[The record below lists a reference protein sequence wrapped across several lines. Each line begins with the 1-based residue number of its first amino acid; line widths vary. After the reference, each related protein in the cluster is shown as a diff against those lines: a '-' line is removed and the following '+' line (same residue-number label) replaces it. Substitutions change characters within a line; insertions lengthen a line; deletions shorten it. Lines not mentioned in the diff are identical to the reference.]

1 MPRAAD
7 GGAQPPPAV
16 PAGPVE
22 VTGALRWP
30 EPRGTFTPT
39 DDPGRNLW
47 FTRAPDVIAA
57 GKNWG
62 PVAPFYIEQ
71 ETPQAPDGRP
81 QAGPVRASLP
91 NNHLQYA
98 LTWYGLAAALVF
110 VFAAFILRSRDSA

>member
-1 MPRAAD
+1 
-7 GGAQPPPAV
+7 
-16 PAGPVE
+16 

-30 EPRGTFTPT
+30 EPRGTFTPA

-47 FTRAPDVIAA
+47 FTRAPTAIAA
-57 GKNWG
+57 GKGWG

-71 ETPQAPDGRP
+71 EAPRAADGRP

-98 LTWYGLAAALVF
+98 LTWYGLAVALAF
-110 VFAAFILRSRDSA
+110 VFAAFIFIARDSA